1 MSRFVD
7 AIITYRILK
16 KLVTPFT
23 ETDAFKMGIIDAK
36 GRILKKFGD
45 LNSPDERDAY
55 TLLDRLV
62 WRVKRIIERNPFENK
77 KLANFVAAL
86 ALIKEHH
93 DDERDPLPTEFELKF
108 QSLQE
113 NVDLSL
119 EYGEVQNFL
128 EGYSPVGHRVKSFR
142 MHVEDMG
149 MPAPVNSVG
158 AGFSGQATEN
168 PNPNLAG
175 RDLGLGKK
183 KIMRRKP
190 VNVQA
195 TK

>member
-23 ETDAFKMGIIDAK
+23 ETDAFKLGIIDAK
-36 GRILKKFGD
+36 GHILKKFGD
-45 LNSPDERDAY
+45 LNSSNERDAY

-93 DDERDPLPTEFELKF
+93 DADHDPAASEFELKF
-108 QSLQE
+108 HTLSE
-113 NVDLSL
+113 STDLSL
-119 EYGEVQNFL
+119 EYQQVENFMA
-128 EGYSPVGHRVKSFR
+128 GYMPDGGRFKSFK

-158 AGFSGQATEN
+158 AGFSSQATEN

-175 RDLGLGKK
+175 RDFGIGKK
-183 KIMRRKP
+183 KIMRRKS
-190 VNVQA
+190 VNVQNV
-195 TK
+195 K